1 MTRSGCYRLL
11 WVILLYLAA
20 GNTHAQ
26 DTLRSRQRTLIS
38 TGLGLGTV
46 VTHAGLYQLWYKDYP
61 SQRFTWINDNGGWLQ
76 MDKAGHAFSA
86 FSIAHISASVYR
98 STGLSQQRS
107 ALYGTLWALG
117 FQTPIEIF
125 DGLSAGWGASSGDL
139 IANSGGALLAGI
151 QHAVLDDA
159 PVLLRW
165 RYGASPYPGMRPGTL
180 GSNPR
185 ERWLKD
191 YNGQS
196 YWLSYHPGKSTETR
210 WPAWLGIA
218 VGYSGNGMLGSK
230 ENRWTDAG
238 GQLQDYTHIQRY
250 RQWFLS
256 PDIRFSRIQ
265 TNSEVLR
272 KLFLLLDVYRLPLP
286 AIELSQGRFQL
297 RPMLF

>member
-11 WVILLYLAA
+11 LVILLYLAA

-46 VTHAGLYQLWYKDYP
+46 ATHAGLYQMWYKDYP
-61 SQRFTWINDNGGWLQ
+61 IQRFTWINDNAGWLQ

-98 STGLSQQRS
+98 STGLNRQRS
-107 ALYGTLWALG
+107 AVYGTLWALG

-125 DGLSAGWGASSGDL
+125 DGFSAGWGASSGDL
-139 IANSGGALLAGI
+139 TANTSGALLSGF
-151 QHAVLDDA
+151 QHYFLDDA

-165 RYGASPYPGMRPGTL
+165 RYGSSPYPAMRPGTL
-180 GSNPR
+180 GGNPR

-196 YWLSYHPGKSTETR
+196 YWLSYHIRKRDDSR

-218 VGYSGNGMLGSK
+218 AGYSANGMLGS
-230 ENRWTDAG
+230 EINRWTDAA
-238 GQLQDYTHIQRY
+238 GQLLDYTHVQRY
-250 RQWFLS
+250 RQWFIA
-256 PDIRFSRIQ
+256 PDIRFSRIR
-265 TNSEVLR
+265 TRSAVLR
-272 KLFLLLDVYRLPLP
+272 TLFLALDVYRLPLP
-286 AIELSQGRFQL
+286 ALELSQGRL
-297 RPMLF
+297 HLHPMLF